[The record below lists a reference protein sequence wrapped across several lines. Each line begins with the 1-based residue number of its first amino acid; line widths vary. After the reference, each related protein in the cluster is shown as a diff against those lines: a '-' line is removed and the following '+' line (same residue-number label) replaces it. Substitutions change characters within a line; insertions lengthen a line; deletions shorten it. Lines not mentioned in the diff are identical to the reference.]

1 MGYRSDVDV
10 VFYTLNREK
19 LPYAVIKLW
28 FDENYPKH
36 PKPNT
41 DEITHGEDYIRV
53 SYRQWKWYDGYEEVR
68 AVKEAIEN
76 FENAFRTDDSGTD
89 AAYEMAEVGE
99 NVEDIQIGG
108 SAYQTFRLNVN
119 REIVFD

>member
-10 VFYTLNREK
+10 VFYTLDQAK

-28 FDENYPKH
+28 FDENYPKFD
-36 PKPNT
+36 T
-41 DEITHGEDYIRV
+41 DEITHGEDYIRI

-68 AVKEAIEN
+68 AVHEAVKN
-76 FENAFRTDDSGTD
+76 FEAAFSTDDESTD
-89 AAYEMAEVGE
+89 AAYEMVEVGE
-99 NVEDIQIGG
+99 EPEDIQTRG
-108 SAYQTFRLNVN
+108 SAYCTYRLNVH

>member
-1 MGYRSDVDV
+1 MGYRLDVDV
-10 VFYTLNREK
+10 VFYTLDKDK

-28 FDENYPKH
+28 FDENY

-53 SYRQWKWYDGYEEVR
+53 SYRQWKWYDGYEEVQ
-68 AVKEAIEN
+68 AVKEAIRN
-76 FENAFRTDDSGTD
+76 FENAFRTDDDGTD
-89 AAYEMAEVGE
+89 AAYEMVWVGDSL
-99 NVEDIQIGG
+99 EDIQTRG
-108 SAYQTFRLNVN
+108 SVYCTYRLNVN